1 MPDRQLDDEIFNS
14 LFDILKLS
22 EIEPIST
29 SSIPDNEGYQ
39 RQYDFALSDG
49 VGSKKSQSA
58 RHHDLN
64 ALLLLS
70 RFADEE
76 GQTAYLITWDKTFYK
91 VRESFS
97 KFKELNEWYIY
108 SPQKFTNTLSVI
120 NFQVDV
126 SSVNSGIISIMNDIN
141 AGNEQPSVIDL
152 LSSMFAGK
160 QLKGIDFIN
169 AFKQMRQSLLIKEE
183 ERESNNAIPID
194 EMLDKVVSH
203 YKSND
208 QSFSKFVDLLSSPEY
223 ASLIIDVFKDNIDSF
238 TISSSDTIQ
247 KMITRI
253 DGVLDEFEYEE

>member
-1 MPDRQLDDEIFNS
+1 
-14 LFDILKLS
+14 
-22 EIEPIST
+22 
-29 SSIPDNEGYQ
+29 
-39 RQYDFALSDG
+39 
-49 VGSKKSQSA
+49 
-58 RHHDLN
+58 
-64 ALLLLS
+64 
-70 RFADEE
+70 
-76 GQTAYLITWDKTFYK
+76 
-91 VRESFS
+91 
-97 KFKELNEWYIY
+97 
-108 SPQKFTNTLSVI
+108 
-120 NFQVDV
+120 
-126 SSVNSGIISIMNDIN
+126 MNDIN